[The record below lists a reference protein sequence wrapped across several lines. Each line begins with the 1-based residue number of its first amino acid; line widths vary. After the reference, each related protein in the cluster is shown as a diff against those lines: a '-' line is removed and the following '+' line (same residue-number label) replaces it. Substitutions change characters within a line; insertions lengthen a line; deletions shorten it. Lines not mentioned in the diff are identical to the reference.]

1 MLEAI
6 FQNPFN
12 TSSLK
17 KYTEQV
23 NKINSLEK
31 KFQNLSDD
39 ELRKQTEFF
48 KNSIS
53 KGAACNSFTCEA
65 FAIVREATKRVL
77 NIFWIFLESFQLNVG
92 TSRYVKD

>member
-17 KYTEQV
+17 EYTEQV

-39 ELRKQTEFF
+39 ELRKQTE
-48 KNSIS
+48 S
-53 KGAACNSFTCEA
+53 
-65 FAIVREATKRVL
+65 
-77 NIFWIFLESFQLNVG
+77 
-92 TSRYVKD
+92 